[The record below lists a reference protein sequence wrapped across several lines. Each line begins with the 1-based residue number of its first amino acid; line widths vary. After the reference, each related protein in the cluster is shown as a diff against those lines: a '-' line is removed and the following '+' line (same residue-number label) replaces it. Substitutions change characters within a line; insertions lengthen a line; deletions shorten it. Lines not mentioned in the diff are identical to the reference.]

1 MGNNM
6 KLIREQKQ
14 LTQKELADKL
24 NVSRSWLEKVENGK
38 VEPSL
43 KLALRIAA
51 VLGCSIEDI
60 FFLK

>member
-1 MGNNM
+1 LGNNM

-14 LTQKELADKL
+14 LTQKQLAEKL

>member
-1 MGNNM
+1 LGNNM

-14 LTQKELADKL
+14 LTQEQLASKL
-24 NVSRSWLEKVENGK
+24 KVSRSWLEKVENGK
-38 VEPSL
+38 VDPSL

-51 VLGCSIEDI
+51 VLDCSIEDI